1 MGGSVPGGHTDT
13 TAVDFW
19 RWAWVTRETHGS
31 KLRSCLS
38 WIWNG
43 KFRISYTSIFFLF
56 SKCITWIKCVLVIFT
71 PIPSL
76 QLPSD
81 SQHISL
87 TTSCPFKKIITHWVL
102 FVDAHMHIGIDSSTG
117 VWPTYQWIPHNERES
132 PCPSSHQLPI
142 APQLVV
148 GPWEPFHDQCWIF
161 N

>member
-31 KLRSCLS
+31 KLRFCLS

-76 QLPSD
+76 QLPSA

-87 TTSCPFKKIITHWVL
+87 TTSCPFKKNNNPLSPICWCSYAHRYRLIHWSMADLSVDTPQWKRISLSQQPSAADSPTVSGGALGALPWSVL
-102 FVDAHMHIGIDSSTG
+102 DF
-117 VWPTYQWIPHNERES
+117 
-132 PCPSSHQLPI
+132 
-142 APQLVV
+142 
-148 GPWEPFHDQCWIF
+148 
-161 N
+161 